1 MTKKISLMLICAILF
16 CAFFSYLPPIQV
28 AKAASQT
35 KPAGYEYEIA
45 TLMACDEAFDD
56 PKISVSA
63 SHNYRVED
71 TLGNPSRTGNF
82 LDIPKHDAT
91 TLTVSRTFTAPH
103 DVHFSTIIPKDQ
115 LYIVLDLYVDNLSFA
130 SSGQLEI
137 SSGGKAD
144 VNEWSWSHS
153 SLGYKGGWNTIYIPL
168 SSHGGSTGGGLID
181 GHINFCRWYTTTNS
195 SNATYYFQSIRLV
208 WFSPSSLTETN
219 GTLTTQKSGTTT
231 VYNTTSNSATQG
243 TYNYY
248 SQEDYDFEAT
258 NPNHL
263 LLADFTAANYSGT
276 SITNVKA
283 VGTNTGMDSSYP
295 DTVTATME
303 GGGTISK
310 TASTDAY
317 NYINKTTGGGE
328 ALNVSDSSLAVAG
341 SNKWGYTIK
350 VPLGKHVDLSA
361 YTHLCFR
368 FWMSSYHLTDV
379 NGVTRVISNTPG
391 HLMLNLTD
399 SDRVA
404 SPADGINSKI
414 NIASFKADSDGAIN
428 HGYTFRIPLY
438 TYAYAKTNNTY
449 TVKKARTG
457 TYTDDNNNGNGTIFV
472 TSIGAIDTVVLRFYI
487 ETEHEEITAAPTLY
501 LGKIWTEC
509 VTDTIQPASP
519 VPNTYEPEQ
528 YSFFK
533 YTPPTHDPIVN
544 YNGTKHNQSVI
555 MADNN
560 ANPHNIYIRG
570 LSYGDHRFSVAY
582 MSWPWRF
589 DCGKPFNTYFSQS
602 VQGGGGNTSAGW
614 TRKTGKWLSHNSYQR
629 FGGTSA
635 AAGSLTAVSN

>member
-1 MTKKISLMLICAILF
+1 M
-16 CAFFSYLPPIQV
+16 
-28 AKAASQT
+28 
-35 KPAGYEYEIA
+35 
-45 TLMACDEAFDD
+45 
-56 PKISVSA
+56 
-63 SHNYRVED
+63 
-71 TLGNPSRTGNF
+71 
-82 LDIPKHDAT
+82 
-91 TLTVSRTFTAPH
+91 
-103 DVHFSTIIPKDQ
+103 HFSTIIPKDQ
-115 LYIVLDLYVDNLSFA
+115 LYIVLDLYVDNLDFTSA
-130 SSGQLEI
+130 GQLEI
-137 SSGGKAD
+137 TSGGKAD
-144 VNEWSWSHS
+144 KNEWDWEHKD
-153 SLGYKGGWNTIYIPL
+153 LGYKGGWNTIYIPL
-168 SSHGGSTGGGLID
+168 STHDNANDDLID

-208 WFSPSSLTETN
+208 WFSPSSLTTTS
-219 GTLTTQKSGTTT
+219 GGLTTKQSGTTT

-248 SQEDYDFEAT
+248 SQEDYDFDAT
-258 NPNHL
+258 DPNHL

-303 GGGTISK
+303 GGGTINK
-310 TASTDAY
+310 VTTSTDAY

-328 ALNVSDSSLAVAG
+328 ALNVKDDSLAVNP
-341 SNKWGYTIK
+341 SDQSVKWGYTIK
-350 VPLGKHVDLSA
+350 IPLGQHVDLSA

-379 NGVTRVISNTPG
+379 NGVNRVIPNTPG
-391 HLMLNLTD
+391 HLALNLAD
-399 SDRVA
+399 SDRVDN
-404 SPADGINSKI
+404 PADGINTII
-414 NIASFKADSDGAIN
+414 NIASFQADSDGAIN

-438 TYAYAKTNNTY
+438 TYTYAQTSNTY
-449 TVKKARTG
+449 TVKKARTQVL
-457 TYTDDNNNGNGTIFV
+457 TDENNNGNGTKFV
-472 TSIGAIDTVVLRFYI
+472 TTIGAIDTVVIRFYV
-487 ETEHEEITAAPTLY
+487 ETEHTEITAAPTLY

-509 VTDTIQPASP
+509 KTDTIQPASP

-528 YSFFK
+528 YSFIQ

-555 MADNN
+555 MADNY
-560 ANPHNIYIRG
+560 ANPRNIYIRG
-570 LSYGDHRFSVAY
+570 LSYGDHRFSVPY

-589 DCGKPFNTYFSQS
+589 DCSRSLNTYFSQS
-602 VQGGGGNTSAGW
+602 AQGGGGNTSAGW
-614 TRKTGKWLSHNSYQR
+614 ARKTGKWLSHNSYQR